1 MTERTMIATT
11 ESLGESCITCG
22 DVAVVLEVVSI
33 TGPDAVCRAPDGAT
47 ELVAIGAAAQ
57 AAATLTGE
65 APDAV
70 ARRWGTRQGVVLEPV
85 ERDDATLDRHH
96 QARTALAGGAG
107 MLPP

>member
-47 ELVAIGAAAQ
+47 ELVAIELVGPVTPGDRVLVHAK
-57 AAATLTGE
+57 
-65 APDAV
+65 V
-70 ARRWGTRQGVVLEPV
+70 ALEKV
-85 ERDDATLDRHH
+85 S
-96 QARTALAGGAG
+96 
-107 MLPP
+107 